1 MRQFCFLYFHH
12 RHSSL
17 LSLPWKHNKRSQP
30 KLTKISLPMLMTYQ
44 SPLLISPKK
53 KTAREKIIKAR
64 PCATSLDWAEIQTRR
79 LSMAVCVWSI
89 CWISRTLE
97 LQGRW
102 GPWSFRDVHLS
113 IALFPTSREQPPP
126 PPKKV
131 LSCAERK
138 TFPPAFH
145 KYI

>member
-53 KTAREKIIKAR
+53 KTAGKRIIKAR

-79 LSMAVCVWSI
+79 LSMACASDQYAG
-89 CWISRTLE
+89 SQGPLK

-102 GPWSFRDVHLS
+102 GPWSFRGLPSFHKPCSLHPENN
-113 IALFPTSREQPPP
+113 PT
-126 PPKKV
+126 PKKKSYLV
-131 LSCAERK
+131 LRGRH
-138 TFPPAFH
+138 FLQHF
-145 KYI
+145 I